1 MFGLDKHKQAGQNIF
16 MSSMQ
21 GLANV
26 LAIAVTFIATGPI
39 YSSTEEFV
47 TEFAE
52 SHYGYGNTD
61 LVTSAYG
68 LILALAIFFLSRA
81 TLATALMFGA
91 VAVMMR
97 FA

>member
-26 LAIAVTFIATGPI
+26 LAVGVTFVATGPI
-39 YSSTEEFV
+39 YSGTEEFV
-47 TEFAE
+47 IEFAE
-52 SHYGYGNTD
+52 SHYGEMDAD
-61 LVTSAYG
+61 LVTSSYG
-68 LILALAIFFLSRA
+68 VILALAIFFLSRA

-91 VAVMMR
+91 VAILMR